1 MADISYDPHGAG
13 APAKIDEAKRQKL
26 LELVR
31 GRALARP
38 TDLAQDEVM
47 VWPSLVVVEAVCAT
61 VFLGI
66 LTLLSIFV
74 GAPLTEH
81 ANANATPN
89 PSKAPWYFLNLQ
101 ELLLHMDAG
110 LAGVIVPTTALVA
123 IAAIPYIDRS
133 PLGVGILGTSAKGR
147 KIAGFSALF
156 TIVVTVVYVVADEYL
171 QEPGVDANGEPT
183 STPRTGWRLGN
194 WLIDFTDKHTGS
206 DVFGS
211 GLIRW
216 MFDISVPEFV
226 GKFIYPSIVLT
237 LTIGIL
243 VGLVQTLFRP
253 TRREMI
259 IALFTGFFTIYWV
272 LAIIGTSFR
281 GEAQDLTWPWNLPL
295 THH

>member
-1 MADISYDPHGAG
+1 MADISIDPQTAA
-13 APAKIDEAKRQKL
+13 APTAIDEAKRQKL

-81 ANANATPN
+81 ANSNATPN

-110 LAGVIVPTTALVA
+110 LAGVIVPTMALVG

-147 KIAGFSALF
+147 KIAGFSAVF
-156 TIVVTVVYVVADEYL
+156 TTAVLTIFIVADEYI
-171 QEPGVDANGEPT
+171 GEKR
-183 STPRTGWRLGN
+183 SGWGIGN
-194 WLIDFTDKHTGS
+194 WLIDQTDARTS
-206 DVFGS
+206 EDVFGS

-216 MFDISVPEFV
+216 MFDVSLPEFV
-226 GKFIYPSIVLT
+226 GKIIFPSIIMVIS
-237 LTIGIL
+237 IGVI
-243 VGLVQTLFRP
+243 VGAVQAMFRP

-259 IALFTGFFTIYWV
+259 IALFTGFFTAYWI
-272 LAIIGTSFR
+272 LAIFGTSFR
-281 GEAQDLTWPWNLPL
+281 GQGQDLTWPWNLPL

>member
-1 MADISYDPHGAG
+1 MAEVSIDPQTGG
-13 APAKIDEAKRQKL
+13 TPARIDEAKRQKL

-89 PSKAPWYFLNLQ
+89 PSNAPWYFLTLQ

-110 LAGVIVPTTALVA
+110 LAGVIVPTMALVG

-147 KIAGFSALF
+147 KIAGFSAVF
-156 TIVVTVVYVVADEYL
+156 TTVVLTVFIVADEVIA
-171 QEPGVDANGEPT
+171 GKR
-183 STPRTGWRLGN
+183 SGWGIGN
-194 WLIDFTDKHTGS
+194 WLIDQTDARTGE
-206 DVFGS
+206 DVFGA

-216 MFDISVPEFV
+216 MFDVSVPEFV
-226 GKFIYPSIVLT
+226 GKIVFPSIVMVMS
-237 LTIGIL
+237 IGALIAA
-243 VGLVQTLFRP
+243 VQAMFRP
-253 TRREMI
+253 TKREMI
-259 IALFTGFFTIYWV
+259 IALFTGFFTAYWV
-272 LAIIGTSFR
+272 LAIFGTSFR
-281 GEAQDLTWPWNLPL
+281 GEGQDLTWPWNLPL